1 MNVNDADFE
10 GSKGI
15 EFITMNTFL
24 ITKVDSVIMF
34 DQDTFQVCG
43 VIPIKLVTSDTRE
56 RTEILGMQKSK
67 DENWLAITS
76 GKNLI
81 MNE

>member
-1 MNVNDADFE
+1 
-10 GSKGI
+10 
-15 EFITMNTFL
+15 
-24 ITKVDSVIMF
+24 MF

-43 VIPIKLVTSDTRE
+43 VIPIKLVDSVTRE

-67 DENWLAITS
+67 DEMWLGITS

-81 MNE
+81 MNEQKHNQLFIFKRI